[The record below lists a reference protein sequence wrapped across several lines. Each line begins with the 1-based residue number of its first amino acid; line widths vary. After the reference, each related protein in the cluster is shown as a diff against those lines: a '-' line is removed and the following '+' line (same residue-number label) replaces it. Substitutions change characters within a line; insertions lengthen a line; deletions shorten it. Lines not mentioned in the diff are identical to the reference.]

1 MYIGNIKRH
10 DLSRFP
16 KLVSLSLSL
25 THKYPVWIVINVRIT
40 TSYILNLSHLFAIR
54 WHKRL
59 A

>member
-25 THKYPVWIVINVRIT
+25 SLTNIPYE
-40 TSYILNLSHLFAIR
+40 S
-54 WHKRL
+54 
-59 A
+59 